1 MITASKAS
9 VTPESELAR
18 LTLVSS
24 EKAEA
29 IRRQSML
36 SPTRPSLGEIHG
48 QPVLGPLGP
57 PPLEAIDDTQLAD
70 DVAPKDAEEKT
81 IRDTHD
87 REGDSS
93 SEVTLVDDPDAAD
106 PDAMSVDE
114 NDIGM
119 QKKLFED
126 KENLSPTKNRDQ
138 ESSPEVEL
146 IPLGDSSPSRMNEQ
160 PGPSRSA
167 KENAKDSTDL
177 TRDDLDSPK
186 TFQVSP
192 EGKSTPAVAVPPKRS
207 PPLPPRPK
215 QIDTRPSNALQE
227 AEVGAQQDVT
237 EVIANFLFQLQCAI
251 KAESVDE
258 SGEQIDRVK
267 TLFFGKQKSYTTNKQ
282 GETRPKEAFMSDI
295 KVDVATGSR
304 DIYAALDGAY
314 DVQYV
319 EVAGGVEPQYTSI
332 SHLPPVLQ
340 IHVQRSLYDRE
351 KNAAFKSTNYLKLEE
366 TIYMDRY
373 MDSGDAD
380 LLERRQECWQWK
392 DEVFSLE
399 KRRAQLA
406 RSEQGMDVP
415 EVLEA
420 LQGYLQQ
427 ISSSED
433 LDAVKCSPTLMQEL
447 ENFAQEARAELESL
461 ESRIRDL
468 NSNIASQFND
478 LWKIPY
484 QLQSVFIHRGFHN
497 SGHYWI
503 YIYDFPKKM
512 WRKYNDG
519 YVTEVKDMTEIFGQ
533 EPGDRPATPYFV
545 VYVKDEA
552 KETLVES
559 VCRDPVE
566 PSQQEKQDIV
576 MQDYEQAV
584 GLPATESNSYRPVNA
599 AQEYGVTEPYQD
611 ITVDRQLDAWDSHT
625 LEAPR
630 YGFW

>member
-1 MITASKAS
+1 MIASPKAS

-36 SPTRPSLGEIHG
+36 SPTRPSLVELHG

-57 PPLEAIDDTQLAD
+57 PPLEAVDDTQMTD
-70 DVAPKDAEEKT
+70 DVAPKDAEDNT
-81 IRDTHD
+81 ITGNHD
-87 REGDSS
+87 LEGDSS
-93 SEVTLVDDPDAAD
+93 SDVTLVDDPDAAD
-106 PDAMSVDE
+106 PDAMSVDD
-114 NDIGM
+114 NNVGI
-119 QKKLFED
+119 QQKLFQD
-126 KENLSPTKNRDQ
+126 KENLFPTKDQ
-138 ESSPEVEL
+138 DKESSPEVEL
-146 IPLGDSSPSRMNEQ
+146 IPLGNSSPSRMSEQ
-160 PGPSRSA
+160 PGPSSPT
-167 KENAKDSTDL
+167 KENAKTSMDV
-177 TRDDLDSPK
+177 TRDEVDSPK
-186 TFQVSP
+186 TVRGSP
-192 EGKSTPAVAVPPKRS
+192 DDEGTIAVAAPPKRS

-251 KAESVDE
+251 KAEAVDE

-267 TLFFGKQKSYTTNKQ
+267 NLFFGKQKSYTTDKQ
-282 GETRPKEAFMSDI
+282 GETRAKEDYMSDI

-319 EVAGGVEPQYTSI
+319 DVAGGVEPQYTSI
-332 SHLPPVLQ
+332 SLLPPVLQ

-351 KNAAFKSTNYLKLEE
+351 KKAAFKSINHLKLDE

-373 MDSGDAD
+373 MDSDDAD
-380 LLERRQECWQWK
+380 LLERRRQCWQWK
-392 DEVFSLE
+392 DEVLFLE

-406 RSEQGMDVP
+406 ISEQGMDVP

-433 LDAVKCSPTLMQEL
+433 PDAIKCSPTLIRDL
-447 ENFAQEARAELESL
+447 EHFAKEARAELESL
-461 ESRIRDL
+461 ESKIRDL

-478 LWKIPY
+478 LRKIPY
-484 QLQSVFIHRGFHN
+484 RLQSVFIHRGFHN

-519 YVTEVKDMTEIFGQ
+519 YVTEIKDTTEIFDQ
-533 EPGDRPATPYFV
+533 ELGDRPATPYFV
-545 VYVKDEA
+545 VYVKDEVKA
-552 KETLVES
+552 TLVDC
-559 VCRDPVE
+559 VCRDPIQ
-566 PSQQEKQDIV
+566 PPPQEKQDIV
-576 MQDYEQAV
+576 MHDYGQPVE
-584 GLPATESNSYRPVNA
+584 LPATESNNYRPVNA
-599 AQEYGVTEPYQD
+599 SQEYGVTEPYED
-611 ITVDRQLDAWDSHT
+611 ITIGRQFDAWDSRSQ
-625 LEAPR
+625 EAPR
-630 YGFW
+630 FGW